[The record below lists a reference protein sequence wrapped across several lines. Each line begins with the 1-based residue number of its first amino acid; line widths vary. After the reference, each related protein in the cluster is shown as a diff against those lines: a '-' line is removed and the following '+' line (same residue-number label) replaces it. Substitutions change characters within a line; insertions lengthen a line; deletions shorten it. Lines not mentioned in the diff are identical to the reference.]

1 MVFAAA
7 ALADEC
13 LDCAKAVKD
22 NGWCAVHKRGFW
34 DGKEYKC
41 ESCFNAVKNNGWC
54 ETHKKGYFN
63 GKEYKCKDCW
73 NSVRSDAWCEKSKLG
88 FYKGKEFKCK
98 TCWEAAKKDGYC
110 AKCKLWYY
118 GAEKFDC
125 EECYN
130 AAKNRDECKKH
141 KRSFKD
147 RNKGNTISLFIP
159 GIQDG
164 SSAAEIDNALMQ
176 IKGVIKTEINVAEK
190 TVAVITDG
198 SVKPEDILKELKN
211 TGYEAEV
218 KK

>member
-1 MVFAAA
+1 MRKILIVVILTVFAIAA
-7 ALADEC
+7 WADEC
-13 LDCAKAVKD
+13 ADCAKAVKV
-22 NGWCAVHKRGFW
+22 NGWCAVHKKGFW
-34 DGKEYKC
+34 
-41 ESCFNAVKNNGWC
+41 
-54 ETHKKGYFN
+54 N

-73 NSVRSDAWCEKSKLG
+73 NAVGADAWCEKSKLG

-98 TCWEAAKKDGYC
+98 SCWESAKKDGYC

-130 AAKNRDECKKH
+130 AAKNKGECKKH

-147 RNKGNTISLFIP
+147 KNKESAVILFVP

-164 SSAAEIDNALMQ
+164 SSAAEIDNALMK

-190 TVAVITDG
+190 TVTVVTDG
-198 SVKPEDILKELKN
+198 SVKTEDIIKELKDI
-211 TGYEAEV
+211 GYDAEIR
-218 KK
+218 K